1 LTFTVNFNYSDHD
14 NRPVQS
20 WTVDWGDGMSPA
32 NYSGSTTSAGH
43 HYLEASGQNPFS
55 VVVSATN
62 SGGTYAGAPLPV
74 TVHAAPVLDPDG
86 TLRVVGNAAAD
97 AAGFSDASGVFSVTF
112 GVSAHRYNDSLIS
125 RVVYSDG
132 GGNDSINVSAAT
144 PITINT
150 TGNDSIT
157 INDTS
162 GVTLNPGSGSLS
174 LALNTGTTT
183 IPAGTLS
190 GIRQV
195 NFSNLG
201 IAAGAKLVVAQSSS
215 TNNDYSHHAN
225 RSVLNI
231 AAGGLSIATGGTLDM
246 GDNDM
251 ILHYAPANQAT
262 ANSQIRG
269 LLASGFDGA
278 SWDTPGINSSTANY
292 DANFG
297 AGTRTL
303 GYADNN
309 DLGYTSFD
317 GVDTSDGNEV
327 LVKFTYYGD
336 SDLNGQING
345 TDFSLF
351 GAGKSGA
358 GSGWDFGD
366 YDYTGGRPNG
376 TDFSLFGAGLS
387 SYRQFGSL

>member
-1 LTFTVNFNYSDHD
+1 
-14 NRPVQS
+14 
-20 WTVDWGDGMSPA
+20 
-32 NYSGSTTSAGH
+32 
-43 HYLEASGQNPFS
+43 
-55 VVVSATN
+55 
-62 SGGTYAGAPLPV
+62 
-74 TVHAAPVLDPDG
+74 
-86 TLRVVGNAAAD
+86 
-97 AAGFSDASGVFSVTF
+97 
-112 GVSAHRYNDSLIS
+112 
-125 RVVYSDG
+125 VVYSDG

-174 LALNTGTTT
+174 LVLNTGTTT

-231 AAGGLSIATGGTLDM
+231 AAGGLSVASGGTLDM

-251 ILHYAPANQAT
+251 ILRYAPANQAA

-278 SWDTPGINSSTANY
+278 SWDTAGINSSTANY

-387 SYRQFGSL
+387 SYRQFGAL